1 MSQKCV
7 VLQTYQTI
15 ARGYMDGTLQTRYR
29 YEDEEGNVVDGR
41 LQDCLN
47 KAFEAEEI
55 RFLLEDI
62 TAEKEYKKEEL
73 RKIIKEEIQAFDFS
87 TIKPSEF
94 FMADIAESLQA
105 AIHKR
110 MVEPTIQYKEIM

>member
-15 ARGYMDGTLQTRYR
+15 ARGYMDGSLQTRYR
-29 YEDEEGNVVDGR
+29 YEDQEGNIVDGS

-47 KAFEAEEI
+47 KAFEAEDV
-55 RFLLEDI
+55 RFFLEDI
-62 TAEKEYKKEEL
+62 STEKECKKEEL

-87 TIKPSEF
+87 TLKPSEF
-94 FMADIAESLQA
+94 FVADLAERLQA
-105 AIHKR
+105 AIHQQ
-110 MVEPTIQYKEIM
+110 MTEFVTEYKEIN